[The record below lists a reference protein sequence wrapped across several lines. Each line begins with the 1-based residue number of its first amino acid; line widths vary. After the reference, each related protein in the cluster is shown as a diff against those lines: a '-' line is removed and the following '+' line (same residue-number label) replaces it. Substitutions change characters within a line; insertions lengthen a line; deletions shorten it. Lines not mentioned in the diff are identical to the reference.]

1 MITLLI
7 LIPLIGVLLLLP
19 LNENSNNFLNSIK
32 LPTISL
38 NSNTNSNLELKNGE
52 ILHTRTPYIGREGE
66 ENKLKNITK
75 MKQIALFVSI
85 VNFLVSIIIWYQFDS
100 NSTTY
105 QFVQEFNH
113 LNFCHFHIGIDA
125 ISLYFVLLTTFITP
139 FCILS
144 N

>member
-52 ILHTRTPYIGREGE
+52 ILHTRTPYIGREDE

-85 VNFLVSIIIWYQFDS
+85 VNFLVSIIIW
-100 NSTTY
+100 N
-105 QFVQEFNH
+105 
-113 LNFCHFHIGIDA
+113 LK
-125 ISLYFVLLTTFITP
+125 FI
-139 FCILS
+139 
-144 N
+144 